1 MITVT
6 DKIVAPSLPL
16 APEDWNRRYQDQFS
30 NVLRL
35 YFNQLNTSVNN
46 QTANTT
52 TLQTEI
58 DALSVAVE
66 AVEAEIA
73 ALSAVVALTTQRNQT
88 LIWLGM

>member
-46 QTANTT
+46 QTTNTT

>member
-6 DKIVAPSLPL
+6 DKIAAPSLPL